1 MMIKVSIYED
11 NTQLRELLA
20 LLIKGTANLSL
31 VGCYANCRA
40 VETQVRAEQPDVIVM
55 DIDMPEVGFVSSE
68 TSRTGI
74 GAISRAKETIP
85 DVRVLIHTVFEDD
98 EVLFACLKAGADGY
112 ILKRDTSTQLI
123 PAICDVSEGGAPM
136 SPGIAHRVLQ
146 TFRSPSRSIENEYHI
161 TAREHEILELLTQG
175 MTYRQIAQYYFI
187 STETVR
193 RHLKNIYQKL
203 HVQSGTEAVAKALRE
218 RIIKS

>member
-11 NTQLRELLA
+11 NTQLRDLLA
-20 LLIKGTANLSL
+20 LLIKGTANLVI
-31 VGCYANCRA
+31 VGCYADCRDI
-40 VETQVRAEQPDVIVM
+40 EKQVRADQPDVIVM
-55 DIDMPEVGFVSSE
+55 DIDMPEEGFESSE
-68 TSRTGI
+68 SSRTGI
-74 GAISRAKETIP
+74 GAISRAKAALP

-98 EVLFACLKAGADGY
+98 DVLFTCLKAGADGY
-112 ILKRDTSTQLI
+112 ILKRDTSMQLI
-123 PAICDVSEGGAPM
+123 PAISDVSEGGAPM

-146 TFRSPSRSIENEYHI
+146 TFRSPLRASENEYHI

-175 MTYRQIAQYYFI
+175 MTYRQIAQSYFI

-218 RIIKS
+218 RIIKL